1 MIRNYESTPQIF
13 ITGSIQKAFGFN
25 STEMYVRYIF
35 IYGDNHFLV
44 SGSEKGETFQV
55 KSSQFEEFTAF
66 DHPLHLH
73 LKCRSVKGW
82 PKLILEVWS
91 TDSDNRNNMVGYG
104 MMTVPFKSGF
114 ETMEV
119 TCFRPKGSEFKSYF
133 TGITSEIED
142 KSVIFSCE
150 ERFGFDVITTGVV
163 IVQLD
168 VILKDFEIHG
178 IE

>member
-1 MIRNYESTPQIF
+1 MIQSYESTPQIF

-25 STEMYVRYIF
+25 SNEMYIRYIF
-35 IYGDNHFLV
+35 IYGDNHFLI
-44 SGSEKGETFQV
+44 SGCDKGETFQN
-55 KSSQFEEFTAF
+55 KSSPIEEYTPF
-66 DHPLHLH
+66 DHPLNLH

-82 PKLILEVWS
+82 PKLLLEVWS
-91 TDSDNRNNMVGYG
+91 TDSHNRNNMVGYG
-104 MMTVPFKSGF
+104 MTTVPFKSGF
-114 ETMEV
+114 ERMEV
-119 TCFRPKGSEFKSYF
+119 SCWRPKGNEIKTYI

-142 KSVIFSCE
+142 KSIIFSCE
-150 ERFGFDVITTGVV
+150 EKFGFEVMTTGVV